1 MIHSKIGETAMNIPT
16 VKSFGAAFVACLF
29 LTGIADASQSTLAQR
44 IEPATIDLGDA
55 ARLTI
60 SASGAD
66 SPAITPPMV
75 AGLEFVAVGQTQ
87 QIESIN
93 GVTHS
98 TMAVTYQVIPRQ
110 VGVYTIPGGTPG
122 SQPVVLTVNPA
133 NAATGSANTRWPQS
147 TSGNLPA
154 ASTRLTADGSAFVR
168 LRLPKHDLYVGETI
182 PVDIQV
188 GMREGFVASLNGLP
202 MLNGDAFTMSKLSS
216 HPQQAEEL
224 IAGKPFTVLTW
235 HSTLSAVKPGDLSL
249 SFETPLTVRMRTA
262 APARTDISGDANL
275 DDLLNDPGFQ
285 NFFGGSTEKD
295 ITVASTPT
303 AFTVL
308 ELPARDRPADFSGA
322 VGHYTISSS
331 LSNDKGAV
339 GDPITLSL
347 RVSGIGNFDRVN
359 SPMLHDV
366 GAWKTYSA
374 TAKFQPGDEIGYRGE
389 KTFEQP
395 IIAMQ
400 PGAQAVPALSFSWF
414 DPNTRQYV
422 NAKTS
427 PLAIAITPASAQSSP
442 AGAAPPPSSSA
453 GVLSLN
459 NATNDGLR
467 ADHVDDGRRAVSLM
481 PLYYQPRYLGL
492 PSLLVLAF
500 SGAWFLA
507 RRREQAAAREEAGGD
522 GGASARTETLLKL
535 MAEAGTR
542 NDAETFFRSARTAL
556 QRALATQWR
565 VAPETITREDLD
577 AHLGAKSV
585 PARIFTLADEAAYSG
600 VRPRQIDFK
609 RWTQVVLQ
617 QLKRI
622 EATP

>member
-1 MIHSKIGETAMNIPT
+1 MILSKIGETAMNIPKW
-16 VKSFGAAFVACLF
+16 KSVGAAGVACL
-29 LTGIADASQSTLAQR
+29 LLAGIADASHSTLTQR
-44 IEPATIDLGDA
+44 IEPATIGLGDA

-60 SASGAD
+60 SASGDDGA
-66 SPAITPPMV
+66 AITPPMV
-75 AGLEFVAVGQTQ
+75 AGLEFVAVGQTR

-98 TMAVTYQVIPRQ
+98 TSAVTYEVIPRQ
-110 VGVYTIPGGTPG
+110 VGVFTIPGGTPG
-122 SQPVVLTVNPA
+122 SQPVVLTVNPT
-133 NAATGSANTRWPQS
+133 NPATGHAASQWPQS
-147 TSGNLPA
+147 TAGNLPA

-202 MLNGDAFTMSKLSS
+202 VLNGDAFTMSKLSS

-249 SFETPLTVRMRTA
+249 RIETPLTVRMRTPA
-262 APARTDISGDANL
+262 AARTDTFGDANL
-275 DDLLNDPGFQ
+275 DDLFNDPSFQ
-285 NFFGGSTEKD
+285 NFFGGSTEKE

-308 ELPARDRPADFSGA
+308 ELPARNRPADFSGA

-331 LSNDKGAV
+331 VSDDQAAV
-339 GDPITLSL
+339 GDPITLRL
-347 RVSGIGNFDRVN
+347 RVSGTGNFDRVI

-366 GAWKTYSA
+366 GGWKTYSA
-374 TAKFQPGDEIGYRGE
+374 TAKFQPGDEIGFRGE

-400 PGAQAVPALSFSWF
+400 PGAQAIPALSFSWF

-422 NAKTS
+422 DAKTS
-427 PLAIAITPASAQSSP
+427 SLTVAVTPASAQSSSAADAP
-442 AGAAPPPSSSA
+442 APPSSAS
-453 GVLSLN
+453 VVSSN

-467 ADHVDDGRRAVSLM
+467 ADHVDDARRVASLM
-481 PLYYQPRYLGL
+481 PLYYQPRSLGL
-492 PSLLVLAF
+492 PSLLALAF
-500 SGAWFLA
+500 SGAWIWV
-507 RRREQAAAREEAGGD
+507 RRRERAAARAEASGEGSV
-522 GGASARTETLLKL
+522 SARTEVLVSL
-535 MAEAGTR
+535 MVEAGAR
-542 NDAETFFRSARTAL
+542 NDAEAFFRSARTAL
-556 QRALATQWR
+556 QRALAAQWR
-565 VAPETITREDLD
+565 VAPETITRDDLD

-585 PARIFTLADEAAYSG
+585 PARIFTLADEAAYAG
-600 VRPRQIDFK
+600 IGPNKIDFQ

-622 EATP
+622 EARP